1 MTSTNAPSTLLGGQT
16 HIDIRAIEREL
27 TELWKSAAQGEGDQ
41 HSTVTRACTLNLV
54 VVTRTGSA
62 SQAVTDAVDRLTGTH
77 PNRAIVVSLTSEN
90 DPSQAPLNVW
100 VQAHCQI
107 PAPGRPQVCCEQIT
121 IEARREGLSRI
132 PGTILPLLVPDLP
145 VVVWYP
151 EGEPFRDQLFERLS
165 ELADRVIVD
174 SERFVNPEGG
184 LQRLAGLIGGMPLAG
199 DLAWGRLTIW
209 RELVAQCFDTPA
221 FATQLQQIKQVRI
234 AYELGCSRVPALMM
248 IGWLATRLHW
258 RLLEQY
264 GPAEA
269 TELRMA
275 YPNGE
280 VLVEIQRSTVSGGES
295 AHLAAI
301 ELVCPE
307 LRISI
312 GSGEHS
318 GTLMTRIEATG
329 RPTLLRSA
337 RWQRPDTTELLA
349 ADLRLLGRDRTYE
362 DSLRVAIDLI

>member
-1 MTSTNAPSTLLGGQT
+1 MTNTNAPPTLLGGQT

-27 TELWKSAAQGEGDQ
+27 TELWKSAAQSEGDQ
-41 HSTVTRACTLNLV
+41 RGMVTRACTLNLV
-54 VVTRTGSA
+54 VVTRSGSA
-62 SQAVTDAVDRLTGTH
+62 SQAVTNAVDRLTGTH
-77 PNRAIVVSLTSEN
+77 PNRAIVVSLTSES
-90 DPSQAPLNVW
+90 DPAQAPLEVW

-121 IEARREGLSRI
+121 IEARREGVSRI

-151 EGEPFRDQLFERLS
+151 EGEPFGDSLFERLS
-165 ELADRVIVD
+165 ELADRVVVD

-184 LQRLAGLIGGMPLAG
+184 LRRLAGLIGGMPLAG

-221 FATQLQQIKQVRI
+221 FITQLHQIERVRI
-234 AYELGCSRVPALMM
+234 AYELGCSRVPALMLV
-248 IGWLATRLHW
+248 GWLAARLHW
-258 RLLEQY
+258 RFVSRS

-275 YPNGE
+275 RPGGE
-280 VLVEIQRSTVSGGES
+280 VLIEIQRSTVAGEAS
-295 AHLAAI
+295 AHLAAVDLI
-301 ELVCPE
+301 CPE
-307 LRISI
+307 LQIAI
-312 GSGEHS
+312 GAGEHS
-318 GTLMTRIEATG
+318 GTLMTRIEPTG
-329 RPTLLRSA
+329 RPVLLRSA

-349 ADLRLLGRDRTYE
+349 ADLRVLGRDRPYE
-362 DSLRVAIDLI
+362 DALRIAADLI

>member
-1 MTSTNAPSTLLGGQT
+1 MISSNNSPTLLGGQT
-16 HIDIRAIEREL
+16 QIDIRAIEREL
-27 TELWKSAAQGEGDQ
+27 TELWKSAAQSDGDQ
-41 HSTVTRACTLNLV
+41 RGMVTRACTLNLV
-54 VVTRTGSA
+54 VVTRSGSA

-77 PNRAIVVSLTSEN
+77 PNRAIVVSLTASS
-90 DPSQAPLNVW
+90 DSSQAPIDVW

-121 IEARREGLSRI
+121 IEARRDGVTRI

-151 EGEPFRDQLFERLS
+151 EGEPFGDPLFERLS
-165 ELADRVIVD
+165 ELADRVVVD

-209 RELVAQCFDTPA
+209 RELIAQCFDTPA
-221 FATQLQQIKQVRI
+221 FAAQLHQIKRVRI
-234 AYELGCSRVPALMM
+234 AYEIGCSRVPALMLA
-248 IGWLATRLHW
+248 GWLATRLNW
-258 RLLEQY
+258 RLLSRS

-269 TELRMA
+269 TELRMEH
-275 YPNGE
+275 PSGE
-280 VLVEIQRSTVSGGES
+280 VLIEIQRSMSTSTGA
-295 AHLAAI
+295 AHLAAV
-301 ELVCPE
+301 ELACPD

-312 GSGEHS
+312 GSGEHA
-318 GTLMTRIEATG
+318 GTLMTRIEASG

-337 RWQRPDTTELLA
+337 RWQRPDTSELLA
-349 ADLRLLGRDRTYE
+349 VDLRVLGRDRTYE
-362 DSLRVAIDLI
+362 EALRIATRLF